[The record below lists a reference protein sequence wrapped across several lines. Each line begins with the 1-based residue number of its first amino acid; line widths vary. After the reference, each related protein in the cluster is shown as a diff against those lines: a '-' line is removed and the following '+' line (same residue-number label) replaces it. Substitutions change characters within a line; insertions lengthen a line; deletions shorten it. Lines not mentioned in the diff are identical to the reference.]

1 MSAVLLE
8 PTQPESPDRKELDL
22 DAALPRRRQDLV
34 VRPAS
39 QEGWFVVKAPA
50 TGSYFQIGLA
60 EHFLLGQ
67 LDGNR
72 TAGVVREAFEK
83 HFGEPLTASDLD
95 DFLKMAASMELLE
108 VAEGSAPLAP
118 PSRKK
123 TPQNF
128 LYFRKNL
135 FDPNAFFNWL
145 APKISIVW
153 TRGFVASSVAL
164 FVLAFLIAWTNRTEL
179 FSRFNSMF
187 DWQVLALFWVTVVV
201 TMVLHEFAHGLTCKH
216 FGGEVREVGVLV
228 MFFTPCLYCNVSDAW
243 LFPEKWKRIWVGIA
257 GPYLDLCLWAVAVF
271 VWRVTVQDSALNYVS
286 WTVMATCASRTILNF
301 NPLMKSDGYY
311 LLSDWMQI
319 PNLSNYSLQRWGA
332 TARWLLWGAPRPERI
347 PQGKFIVGYGFLSW
361 AFILLFL
368 GMMIPS
374 LLKLPKD
381 FAGVFGFLLSL
392 LIIPL
397 MCLVAF
403 HGILTKEVITMIK
416 TRKLRRTLWL
426 VALAGIAVA
435 LAIVPFSD
443 RATGTFQVRPRT
455 RVEIRALEAGFLRQV
470 SVDEGS
476 ELEPGAL
483 IAQIEIPDLEMS
495 LRKKQAELKE
505 TQARLKMLEAGPRRE
520 EIEEQRQRV
529 VRYERWCDL
538 AKQNLEQAREALAQ
552 DLIRLDRQIKQY
564 EAEVTYARRI
574 CEQSKMLF
582 EKGAFASE
590 QLIAEEKKELIAEF
604 QLDQAKAQKQA
615 REATGTI
622 EFEGEL
628 ARREKDLSDVRSTLA
643 LLEIGTRPEEVEA
656 ERAKLER
663 LQEDWTYLEA
673 MHERVVVKTPV
684 AGVVITPRVKE
695 KIGQYIEKGALI
707 CVVEDTSTLEAEI
720 TLPEDEA
727 AGVEEGQTVQLK
739 ARALPFKKF
748 KTVVDRKAPRA
759 VVAENKVQGTVT
771 VYCHLSESD
780 QELLPGMT
788 GFARINRSRQPMG
801 WVLGVHSLKMLRTEF
816 WW

>member
-1 MSAVLLE
+1 MSAVLTA
-8 PTQPESPDRKELDL
+8 PPPENLDRREINP
-22 DAALPRRRQDLV
+22 AAPLPRRRPDLI

-39 QEGWFVVKAPA
+39 VQGFFVVKSPTA
-50 TGSYFQIGLA
+50 GSYFQLGLA

-67 LDGNR
+67 LDGQR
-72 TAGVVREAFEK
+72 TAATVREAFEQ
-83 HFGEPLTASDLD
+83 HFGEPLTASDID
-95 DFLKMAASMELLE
+95 DFLKMAAGMELLE
-108 VAEGSAPLAP
+108 VAEGAKPLAP
-118 PSRKK
+118 PSRPR
-123 TPQNF
+123 TPQSF

-135 FDPNAFFNWL
+135 FDPNTFFNWL
-145 APKISIVW
+145 APKISFFW
-153 TRGFVASSVAL
+153 TRGFVALSVSL
-164 FVLAFLIAWTNRTEL
+164 FVMAFLVAWTNRTEL
-179 FSRFNSMF
+179 FSRFNSVF
-187 DWQVLALFWVTVVV
+187 DWQVLALFWVTVVI

-216 FGGEVREVGVLV
+216 FGGEVHEVGVLV

-243 LFPEKWKRIWVGIA
+243 LFPEKSKRIWVGVA
-257 GPYLDLCLWAVAVF
+257 GPYLDLCLWAAGVF
-271 VWRVTVQDSALNYVS
+271 VWRITVEDSAINYIS
-286 WTVMATCASRTILNF
+286 WTIMATCASRTILNF

-311 LLSDWMQI
+311 LLSDWMQV
-319 PNLSNYSLQRWGA
+319 PNLSTFGLQRWAA

-361 AFILLFL
+361 AFIILFL
-368 GMMIPS
+368 AAMIPG
-374 LLKLPKD
+374 LLKLPRD
-381 FAGVFGFLLSL
+381 FAGVFGLLLSL
-392 LIIPL
+392 LIVPL

-403 HGILTKEVITMIK
+403 NGILTKEVVTMIK
-416 TRKLRRTLWL
+416 TRKVRRAIWL
-426 VALAGIAVA
+426 LVLAGIVAA
-435 LAIVPFSD
+435 LAVVPFSD

-455 RVEIRALEAGFLRQV
+455 RVEIRALEAGFLRQI

-476 ELEPGAL
+476 NVEPGAL
-483 IAQIEIPDLEMS
+483 IAQIDIPDLEMT

-505 TQARLKMLEAGPRRE
+505 TQARLTMLEAGPRHE
-520 EIEEQRQRV
+520 EIDEQRQRV
-529 VRYERWCDL
+529 VRYERWRDL
-538 AKQNLEQAREALAQ
+538 AKQNLEQSREALAQ
-552 DLIRLDRQIKQY
+552 DLIRLDRQIQQY

-574 CEQSKMLF
+574 GEQSKMLF
-582 EKGAFASE
+582 DKGAFASE
-590 QLIAEEKKELIAEF
+590 QLLGEQKKLQIAEF

-643 LLEIGTRPEEVEA
+643 LLEIGTRPEEVDV

-663 LQEDWTYLEA
+663 LQEDLTYLEA
-673 MHERVVVKTPV
+673 MHERVVVKAPA

-695 KIGQYIEKGALI
+695 KSGQFIEKGALI
-707 CVVEDTSTLEAEI
+707 CVVEDISTLEAEI

-748 KTVVDRKAPRA
+748 NTVVDRKAPRA

-771 VYCHLSESD
+771 IHCQLSD
-780 QELLPGMT
+780 ADKELLPGMT
-788 GFARINRSRQPMG
+788 GFARINRSKHPMG
-801 WVLGVHSLKMLRTEF
+801 WVLAVHSLKLLRTEF